1 MIARWPG
8 KIKATS
14 SSELLC
20 ANYDFMATFSELMET
35 EAPRGKD
42 GISLLPTLL
51 ASGKQIEHE
60 SVFVGNNALITK
72 DGWKL
77 VHHEKKYY
85 LFNLKNDPGE
95 RNNLAQDNPEKLQAI
110 QKIFNREQNSQR
122 KDL

>member
-1 MIARWPG
+1 MIVRWPG
-8 KIKATS
+8 KIKANS

-35 EAPRGKD
+35 EAPQGKD

-72 DGWKL
+72 DSWKL
-77 VHHEKKYY
+77 VHHEK
-85 LFNLKNDPGE
+85 NITCSISRMTQVSATINA
-95 RNNLAQDNPEKLQAI
+95 AQPLTNGHSVI
-110 QKIFNREQNSQR
+110 VNTI
-122 KDL
+122 